1 MKVILLERIEKLG
14 QMGDEVTV
22 KSGFAR
28 NYLLPHK
35 KALRATKNNKKYFDS
50 QRAQL
55 EASNLDRRSDAEKL
69 GEKLDG
75 LFVSM
80 VRQAGESGQLYG
92 SVNARDIAVGIT
104 EAGFTVTRQQV
115 ELAHPIKMLGLFD
128 VHVSLHPE
136 VNVTVIAN
144 VARSEDE
151 AKTQSKT
158 GKAVVSTDEEEVQA
172 AKEAAEEAAAAA
184 EAAADEAVADQAEDI
199 FEEGAAPQPDAEED
213 ADGDAGAGAG
223 ADADASEESD
233 AKSEDK
239 AE

>member
-172 AKEAAEEAAAAA
+172 AKETAEEAAAA

-199 FEEGAAPQPDAEED
+199 FEEGAAPQPDTEED
-213 ADGDAGAGAG
+213 ADGDAGAG

>member
-213 ADGDAGAGAG
+213 ADGDAGAGA
-223 ADADASEESD
+223 DADASEESD